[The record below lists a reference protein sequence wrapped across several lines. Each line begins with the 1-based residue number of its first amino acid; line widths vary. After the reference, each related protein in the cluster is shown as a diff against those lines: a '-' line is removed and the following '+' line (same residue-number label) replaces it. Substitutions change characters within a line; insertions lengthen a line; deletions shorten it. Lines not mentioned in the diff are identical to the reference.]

1 MEDSKKTLTREE
13 IQASRPSLDLFPQMM
28 SSTRMLIIDYD
39 VTRVHSFDIFRMM
52 LLDKDFA
59 VQVDKR
65 FYPILT
71 SHDYEEQLAYYI
83 QRAYSLNPLD
93 LFIHT
98 KDKIDIIQYEEQI
111 PNLLNNDIIKISPTD
126 IMDQF
131 GVCFS
136 KKTITGYLLRYEC
149 DKFPIPW
156 VDKVKVFTSD
166 RILDMR
172 MASAIVQQYQINAV
186 MCSSIECAILL
197 ANRLHSIKYNGP
209 ITFIVG
215 RYMYNYEPEY
225 PSIMRMTE
233 MMYYYTLEKKYEFG
247 TFTPFANLQIPNRR
261 KEETTDDQHPV

>member
-156 VDKVKVFTSD
+156 IDKVKVFTSD

-215 RYMYNYEPEY
+215 RY
-225 PSIMRMTE
+225 IMNQNTQA
-233 MMYYYTLEKKYEFG
+233 L
-247 TFTPFANLQIPNRR
+247 
-261 KEETTDDQHPV
+261 